1 MKNDNNK
8 FRGAL
13 QIVILVGFAAYN
25 YIAVLSI
32 NSIKDKISYIDKKIE
47 LSNYN
52 SSNIPDLL
60 AVNKKYVESLIVNI
74 LYFFDFT
81 YVIL

>member
-32 NSIKDKISYIDKKIE
+32 NSIRTKFHILIKK
-47 LSNYN
+47 
-52 SSNIPDLL
+52 
-60 AVNKKYVESLIVNI
+60 
-74 LYFFDFT
+74 
-81 YVIL
+81 

>member
-32 NSIKDKISYIDKKIE
+32 NSIKDKISYIDK
-47 LSNYN
+47 
-52 SSNIPDLL
+52 
-60 AVNKKYVESLIVNI
+60 
-74 LYFFDFT
+74 F
-81 YVIL
+81 